1 MVYCLY
7 LLQIF
12 LSVSIS
18 GMIVV
23 VVLFFFEKG
32 WAITIGGRNQCWMCI
47 SNLIYQLVAL
57 TLIFGPMHLGSSLW
71 AYSRQIRG
79 GLGGVILL
87 PYTIEAFPLMKNG
100 YKIKRDHESHAS
112 WKKEALSKGYLLGLR
127 LLWVPQQMDEAH
139 KHVTSWQFEASSDR
153 FCHKNV
159 QAGFS
164 TLISNTQKSP
174 SPSQSSSYKS
184 I

>member
-1 MVYCLY
+1 MKLTATNSTSFLIYFTLPYLNDPSNYFVLTKMVYCLY

-57 TLIFGPMHLGSSLW
+57 TLIFGPMHLGSSL
-71 AYSRQIRG
+71 
-79 GLGGVILL
+79 
-87 PYTIEAFPLMKNG
+87 
-100 YKIKRDHESHAS
+100 
-112 WKKEALSKGYLLGLR
+112 
-127 LLWVPQQMDEAH
+127 
-139 KHVTSWQFEASSDR
+139 
-153 FCHKNV
+153 
-159 QAGFS
+159 
-164 TLISNTQKSP
+164 
-174 SPSQSSSYKS
+174 
-184 I
+184 